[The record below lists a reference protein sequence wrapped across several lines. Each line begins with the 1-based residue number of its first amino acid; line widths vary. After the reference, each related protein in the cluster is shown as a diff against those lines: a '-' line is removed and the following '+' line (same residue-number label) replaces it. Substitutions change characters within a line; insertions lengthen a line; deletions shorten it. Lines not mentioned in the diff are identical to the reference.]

1 MKARQIFMVI
11 VATREGDQLFF
22 DEETGYF
29 EDQKWK
35 ATRYE
40 SSFPA
45 FRRLEKLLANNVIQD
60 REDRYDSIRV
70 VDWESL
76 A

>member
-1 MKARQIFMVI
+1 MSDSPFFVI

-22 DEETGYF
+22 DSETGYF

-40 SSFPA
+40 WKEQA
-45 FRRLEKLLANNVIQD
+45 HRQYLKLSHMNDMQD
-60 REDRYDSIRV
+60 KEDRYDSV
-70 VDWESL
+70 AVWNWKDL
-76 A
+76 P